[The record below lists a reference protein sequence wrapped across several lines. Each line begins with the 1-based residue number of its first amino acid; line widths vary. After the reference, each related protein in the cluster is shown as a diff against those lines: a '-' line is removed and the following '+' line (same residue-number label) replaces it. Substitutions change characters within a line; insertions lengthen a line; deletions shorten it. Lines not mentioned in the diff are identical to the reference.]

1 MNDDDYKIIGET
13 LNNLLFEEDIARIG
27 NLLYH
32 ASRTNSETA
41 SRLYSETFQR
51 FAKAAKILREV
62 RARQEDI

>member
-1 MNDDDYKIIGET
+1 MNDDDYRIIGET
-13 LNNLLFEEDIARIG
+13 LNNQLFEEDIARIS

-32 ASRTNSETA
+32 ASRTNSGTA

-51 FAKAAKILREV
+51 FAKAAKTLREV